1 MPNGIAQALGGF
13 SAGLQGNGAQ
23 YSAMLDQR
31 EMLDR
36 EKRMQN
42 EALSKDRLTAMV
54 KDSYGVKT
62 LLEGGKTDAALKLL
76 KNRIDH
82 INKLGGDPADTKAVY
97 DQLVSGDPTQFAAAQ
112 KTLTD
117 VVDAGVAGGL
127 WAPPQKPEDTWEG
140 KKFKAEQDV
149 RERDIELKER
159 TQDWKEKN
167 PDAGVQRA
175 DQSSANIREIEYYN
189 RMPEGPAKE
198 AAGRK
203 LGMFTDANGLSP
215 DAIELAA
222 DRLLNGEPSR
232 VVLANFGRGAQ
243 GAADLRAV
251 QNRLAVKA
259 KEGGIDATKLLQ
271 NTQNVYADNRTFL
284 ELGAREG
291 KIATRV
297 QEANLFADIALKASK
312 EVPRE
317 SFVPWNKLSQYTSK
331 QLSDPKLA
339 ALHAATQSLVN
350 AYASAVG
357 GGVMTEGNRLEANR
371 MLYDAQ
377 GPEAYNAVVNQML
390 IETQAALD
398 SPKQV
403 RKHMH
408 GETDSHDK
416 PKQNV
421 KWDELP

>member
-1 MPNGIAQALGGF
+1 MVSALSPLSGQSQQVDLAGALAGGQQAYQTKQLNDQAMQQNQQQISRADYEQGVERLKVINRLALKVKELPNDQRYGFVNSLNQDMLKSVGIDPAQINSVQLDDQSLDALIAQTGGAIPKDVITAKDQAEIDLKRDELNWRK
-13 SAGLQGNGAQ
+13 SRPQG
-23 YSAMLDQR
+23 
-31 EMLDR
+31 
-36 EKRMQN
+36 
-42 EALSKDRLTAMV
+42 
-54 KDSYGVKT
+54 
-62 LLEGGKTDAALKLL
+62 EGD
-76 KNRIDH
+76 N
-82 INKLGGDPADTKAVY
+82 
-97 DQLVSGDPTQFAAAQ
+97 
-112 KTLTD
+112 
-117 VVDAGVAGGL
+117 
-127 WAPPQKPEDTWEG
+127 
-140 KKFKAEQDV
+140 
-149 RERDIELKER
+149 
-159 TQDWKEKN
+159 
-167 PDAGVQRA
+167 
-175 DQSSANIREIEYYN
+175 SSANIREIEYYN
-189 RMPEGPAKE
+189 KMPEGPAKE

-203 LGMFTDANGLSP
+203 LGMITDSNGLSP
-215 DAIELAA
+215 EAIELAA
-222 DRLLNGEPSR
+222 DRLLNGEPSK

-243 GAADLRAV
+243 GAADLRSV

-259 KEGGIDATKLLQ
+259 KEKGIDATKLLQ

-291 KIATRV
+291 KIASRV

-357 GGVMTEGNRLEANR
+357 GGVMTEGNRQEANR

-377 GPEAYNAVVNQML
+377 GQEAYNAVVNQML
-390 IETQAALD
+390 VETQAALD

-408 GETDSHDK
+408 GDTSHGKELTDE
-416 PKQNV
+416 
-421 KWDELP
+421 ELLGKY